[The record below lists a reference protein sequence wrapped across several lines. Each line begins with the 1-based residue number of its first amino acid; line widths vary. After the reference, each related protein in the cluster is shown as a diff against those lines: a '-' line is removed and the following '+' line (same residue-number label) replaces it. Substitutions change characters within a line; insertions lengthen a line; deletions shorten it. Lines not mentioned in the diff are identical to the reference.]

1 MSKLKT
7 FPKPLAAK
15 LSPVFG
21 GDGRGGVV
29 AVVRLHGII
38 APATGGFPR
47 HVVSAEA
54 IEEQLVRA
62 FEWDRLKAV
71 ALLINSPGGSPTQS
85 ELIASRVRQLAS
97 KHKVPVLAFC
107 EDVAASG
114 GYWVA
119 CAADE
124 IFASATSM
132 VGSVGV
138 ISAGFGFQDLL
149 SKVGVERRVYT
160 SGDEKARLDPFVPER
175 ADDVEWLAGLQGELH
190 AMFRDWVMERR
201 GERLAGTTG
210 ERNLFNGDV
219 WLGREAARMGLIDGV
234 GSLRDVVEQKY
245 PGADIEFVAPKKPFF
260 ARLGMPFPDPFG
272 FDAERGDVSAW
283 CAAALNG
290 AIDALEARVAW
301 GRFGR

>member
-7 FPKPLAAK
+7 FPKPLTAK
-15 LSPVFG
+15 LPTALR

-29 AVVRLHGII
+29 AVLRVHGII
-38 APATGGFPR
+38 APAAMGLPR

-54 IEEQLVRA
+54 IDEQLVRA
-62 FEWDRLKAV
+62 FEMDHVKAV

-85 ELIASRVRQLAS
+85 ELIASRVRQLAK

-124 IFASATSM
+124 IFASETS
-132 VGSVGV
+132 VLGSIGV

-149 SKVGVERRVYT
+149 AKLGVERRVYT
-160 SGDEKARLDPFVPER
+160 AGEQKARLDPFLAER
-175 ADDVEWLAGLQGELH
+175 EDDIEWLSGLQKSLHEL
-190 AMFRDWVMERR
+190 FRGWVTERR
-201 GERLAGTTG
+201 GDRLTSDQD
-210 ERNLFNGDV
+210 LFNGDV
-219 WLGREAARMGLIDGV
+219 WLGREAVGLGLVDAV
-234 GSLRDVVEQKY
+234 GSLRQIVAERFPDAEV
-245 PGADIEFVAPKKPFF
+245 EFVAPKKPFF

-272 FDAERGDVSAW
+272 FDSRMRSFAE
-283 CAAALNG
+283 G
-290 AIDALEARVAW
+290 AIAGVLDALEARVAW
-301 GRFGR
+301 ARYGR